1 MRRAPGNRRVE
12 GSFYN
17 NRAVVRAD
25 NGDFDGAALAFYR
38 QADVFY
44 GQTPLGGSKR

>member
-1 MRRAPGNRRVE
+1 MKLKQAIETP
-12 GSFYN
+12 YY
-17 NRAVVRAD
+17 